1 MKKLLYFFILFG
13 IFPIFAQDYNAIDL
27 YLKSNTDLKNH
38 FEEDQPESL
47 NVLLSIYDCD
57 NCIPMLY
64 SYIKNTPDKKSYT
77 VNIFTDNIAYTKKTL
92 GNAINF
98 KYNLYYN
105 KEVFQNTSTH
115 APVSII

>member
-47 NVLLSIYDCD
+47 NVLLSIYD
-57 NCIPMLY
+57 
-64 SYIKNTPDKKSYT
+64 
-77 VNIFTDNIAYTKKTL
+77 
-92 GNAINF
+92 
-98 KYNLYYN
+98 
-105 KEVFQNTSTH
+105 
-115 APVSII
+115 